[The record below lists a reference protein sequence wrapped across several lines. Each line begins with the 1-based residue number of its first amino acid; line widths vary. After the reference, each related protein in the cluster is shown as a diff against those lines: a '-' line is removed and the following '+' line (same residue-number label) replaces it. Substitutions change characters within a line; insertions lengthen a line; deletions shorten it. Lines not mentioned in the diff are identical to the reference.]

1 MRKITALLCTFMLFA
16 FLTQTQAQEKKHI
29 SLEDIWKTGTF
40 SPAGVYG
47 FVHLKDG
54 KSYGRLVSDA
64 SGQYVVRFN
73 YEKGEAL
80 DTMINGRTIAATVKG
95 GKFSIQS
102 FTFSEDEQK
111 AVIVSESA
119 PIYRHSSLDKA
130 WVYDRSTGKLTS
142 VSESMVMYPTLSPD
156 GTKIA
161 YVLNN
166 NIFVKDLIK
175 GKTRKVTKD
184 GKTNSIINGAVD
196 WVYEEEFS
204 MDRGFEWNV
213 NGTRLAFYRFDESKV
228 KQWDMEIYNALY
240 PEQYQYKYPKAG
252 ESNSVVDVYIYD
264 LKKKKSKKLET
275 GSANDQYLPRIHWS
289 KKPDLLTIQRLNRLQ
304 NHWELLLADAKTGK
318 VSVAMDE
325 KSDQYYV
332 EVPDVFHFMEDG
344 EHLILSSERD
354 GYKHLYMHKVE
365 GPQVFQ
371 ITKGNYDVAQLA
383 GVDETGKQVYFMSAE
398 VHPSEL
404 HLYKIDI
411 DGKNKVKILPEKGSH
426 QVVFSKNF
434 SFMLHTFSTAD
445 TPPVYVIRSG
455 NGELVRTLVDN
466 KKLKDKMKEYHMGI
480 TTFGTFETDEG
491 HELNYWM
498 LHPEGFDPTK
508 KYPVLMHVYG
518 GPGSQTVKNGW
529 GYSNYLWHQML
540 ANKYGYII
548 VSVDNRGTGNRGEQF
563 KKCTYKQLGK
573 YETEDQILS
582 ARWLS
587 RQPYIDSARIGI
599 WGWSYGGYM
608 SSLCL
613 AKGNKDFKAAIA
625 VAPVTN
631 WRYYDNIYTERYMQT
646 PQLNAAG
653 YDDNSPIQHV
663 DSIKGKYLIIHGT
676 ADDNVHF
683 QNTVEMVN
691 KMIEKNVSFDSEF
704 YPNKNHG
711 IYGGNT
717 RFHLYHR
724 MTKFILENL

>member
-1 MRKITALLCTFMLFA
+1 MNKKSALLCTLLFIGILGTA
-16 FLTQTQAQEKKHI
+16 DAQEKKHI

-54 KSYGRLVSDA
+54 KSYCRLVSDA
-64 SGQYVVRFN
+64 YGQYVVRYD
-73 YEKGEAL
+73 YEKREAL
-80 DTMINGRTIAATVKG
+80 DTMINGRNLASFVKN
-95 GKFSIQS
+95 GKFAIQS
-102 FTFSEDEQK
+102 FAFSEDEQK
-111 AVIVSESA
+111 VVIVSESA
-119 PIYRHSSLDKA
+119 PIYRHSSMDRA
-130 WVYDRSTGKLTS
+130 WIYDRTSGKLTS
-142 VSESMVMYPTLSPD
+142 VSDAMVMYPTLSPD
-156 GTKIA
+156 GNKIA
-161 YVLNN
+161 YVMSNN
-166 NIFVKDLIK
+166 LYIKDLVK

-184 GKTNSIINGAVD
+184 GMSNQIINGAVD

-204 MDRGFEWNV
+204 MDRGFEWNS
-213 NGTRLAFYRFDESKV
+213 NGTRLAYYRFDESKV

-252 ESNSVVDVYIYD
+252 ESNSVVDVYVYD
-264 LKKKKSKKLET
+264 VKKKKKRKLET
-275 GSANDQYLPRIHWS
+275 GSSNDQYLPRIYWS
-289 KKPDLLTIQRLNRLQ
+289 KKPEILTIQRLNRLQ
-304 NHWELLLADAKTGK
+304 NKWEMLLADAKSGK
-318 VSVAMDE
+318 VTVAMDE
-325 KSDQYYV
+325 ISDTYV
-332 EVPDVFHFMEDG
+332 EVPDVFQFMEDG
-344 EHLILSSERD
+344 EHIIMSSERD
-354 GYKHLYMHKVE
+354 GYKHLYMHKLE

-371 ITKGNYDVAQLA
+371 ITKGDYDVSTLV
-383 GVDETGKQVYFMSAE
+383 GVDENSKQVYYMSSE
-398 VHPSEL
+398 VHPSEM
-404 HLYKIDI
+404 HLYKIGI
-411 DGKNKVKILPEKGSH
+411 DGKNKVKILSERGSH

-434 SFMLHTFSTAD
+434 SFMIHSFSTAD
-445 TPPVYVIRSG
+445 TPPVHVIRAE
-455 NGELVRTLVDN
+455 NGDMIRTLVDN
-466 KKLKDKMKEYHMGI
+466 QKLKDKMKGYFMGT

-491 HELNYWM
+491 QELNYWM
-498 LHPEGFDPTK
+498 LHPEGFDPLK

-548 VSVDNRGTGNRGEQF
+548 VSVDNRGTGNRGEKF

-573 YETEDQILS
+573 YETEDQIEA

-587 RQPYIDSARIGI
+587 RQPYIDSSRIGI

-613 AKGNKDFKAAIA
+613 AKGNKEFKAAIA

-646 PQLNAAG
+646 PQLNATG
-653 YDDNSPIQHV
+653 YDLNSPIQHV

-717 RFHLYHR
+717 RFHLYNR